1 MISAPKI
8 KAAVIKSSEIIDEPD
23 VQYTIRVCHQSD
35 DGGGDA
41 TAEPRT
47 WHIVR
52 RYSDFESLHR
62 TLASAAGSD
71 TAAQLPPLPL
81 KRFFGRLE
89 PGFLAQRQGAL
100 QRVLDTLTLAHG
112 GALTTSG
119 ADGAADAALALF
131 LEVRP
136 RHIGLASSP
145 PRGEM
150 RLGEGG
156 AGVRVWREA
165 IAHEKNYDLWMSIGS
180 PCF

>member
-1 MISAPKI
+1 M
-8 KAAVIKSSEIIDEPD
+8 
-23 VQYTIRVCHQSD
+23 
-35 DGGGDA
+35 
-41 TAEPRT
+41 
-47 WHIVR
+47 
-52 RYSDFESLHR
+52 
-62 TLASAAGSD
+62 
-71 TAAQLPPLPL
+71 
-81 KRFFGRLE
+81 
-89 PGFLAQRQGAL
+89 
-100 QRVLDTLTLAHG
+100 LDTLTLAHG